1 MDQGA
6 SDLDKQVRLAAFAF
20 LNEQTQLHGEVL
32 PYAILQYLAA
42 HTVSLK
48 EVEHL
53 TGLDV
58 LPKLDAESLKKAVAS
73 ELWPRY

>member
-6 SDLDKQVRLAAFAF
+6 PDLDKQVRLAAFAF
-20 LNEQTQLHGEVL
+20 LTEQTQLHGEVL
-32 PYAILQYLAA
+32 LYAILQYLLV

-48 EVEHL
+48 EIEHL

-58 LPKLDAESLKKAVAS
+58 LSSYRFACEGKS
-73 ELWPRY
+73 